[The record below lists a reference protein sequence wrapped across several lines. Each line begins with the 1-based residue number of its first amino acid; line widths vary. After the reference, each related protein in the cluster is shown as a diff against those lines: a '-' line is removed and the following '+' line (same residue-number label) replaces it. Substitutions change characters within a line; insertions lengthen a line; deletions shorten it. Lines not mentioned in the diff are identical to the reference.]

1 MVVRMRH
8 TRAHTR
14 NRRSHHALK
23 GARLTV
29 SKEEGVVRPR
39 HRALLDGSQYRGRSV
54 MDKESARVARKQKA
68 DKARGAV
75 DAPQKEKEATKEVK
89 ETKEEVVA
97 VEAPKE
103 KKAPKAKKK

>member
-23 GARLTV
+23 GPRLTV
-29 SKEEGVVRPR
+29 SKEEGTVRPR

-54 MDKESARVARKQKA
+54 MDRVATRISRKQKA
-68 DKARGAV
+68 NKARGV
-75 DAPQKEKEATKEVK
+75 EEAPKKEVA
-89 ETKEEVVA
+89 ETKEEKVSEQA
-97 VEAPKE
+97 EAPKE
-103 KKAPKAKKK
+103 KKAPKAKK